1 MGSETK
7 NMVFGPKPSTPILQY
22 SNLTALF
29 LAHFH
34 GHRNRRA
41 HFHGAGFN
49 GRWRGRRFSARG
61 HRLAKNGLHRAL
73 ALGDRCDFHNLQP
86 Q

>member
-29 LAHFH
+29 QKLA
-34 GHRNRRA
+34 
-41 HFHGAGFN
+41 
-49 GRWRGRRFSARG
+49 
-61 HRLAKNGLHRAL
+61 
-73 ALGDRCDFHNLQP
+73 
-86 Q
+86 